1 MTDQPRRRFALPKAA
16 PDGLLASVLLAFIA
30 TAGLFYVNIMPALV
44 SGLQDGLGF
53 SARSAGLVGS
63 LNVYGAALGA
73 LAAVFVVARI
83 SWKPVAFGLLL
94 ALIATDLVSTQLTT
108 AGVLMIVRFLHGLIG
123 GFLVGVGFA
132 VIARTAAPD
141 RTFGMLLVVQFG
153 LGGLGLLLLPGLVP
167 TFGTPILFLSL
178 AAFSVAA
185 ALMLPFLADYAP
197 RPRPAPVA
205 QAGGLVRWAPLASAL
220 VAVFLFQAANMALS
234 AYVIGLGRFYGLS
247 GPFISSTLAAANW
260 IGALGSVLVVVIGLR
275 WGRFWPILIGALV
288 TLAGT
293 LAFLR
298 SDLPLLFVVANVL
311 TAVVWA
317 FVIPYLLGLC
327 AAFDPGGRIATL
339 AGFFSKLGLAS
350 GPALGAVL
358 LAETHFPRLVALA
371 LTGLCLSAAF
381 ALAPARQLDRTS

>member
-1 MTDQPRRRFALPKAA
+1 MTDQPRPRLTLPKAA
-16 PDGLLASVLLAFIA
+16 PDGLVASVLLAFVA

-53 SARSAGLVGS
+53 TARAAGLVGS

-83 SWKPVAFGLLL
+83 SWKPVALGLLL
-94 ALIATDLVSTQLTT
+94 ALIATDLVSTQLTS
-108 AGVLMIVRFLHGLIG
+108 AGGLMAVRFGHGLIG
-123 GFLVGVGFA
+123 GLLVGVGFA
-132 VIARTAAPD
+132 VIARTSAPD

-167 TFGTPILFLSL
+167 TFGTPVLFLSL
-178 AAFSVAA
+178 AAFSAVT
-185 ALMLPFLADYAP
+185 ALMLPFLSDYPP
-197 RPRPAPVA
+197 RARPAPVTPS
-205 QAGGLVRWAPLASAL
+205 GGMVRWAPLASAL

-247 GPFISSTLAAANW
+247 GPFISSTLAASNW

-275 WGRFWPILIGALV
+275 WGRFWPIAIGALV
-288 TLAGT
+288 TIVGV

-298 SDLPLLFVVANVL
+298 SDLPILFVVANVL

-358 LAETHFPRLVALA
+358 LAETHFPRLVGLALA
-371 LTGLCLSAAF
+371 GLCLSAAF
-381 ALAPARQLDRTS
+381 ALAPARQLDRAS